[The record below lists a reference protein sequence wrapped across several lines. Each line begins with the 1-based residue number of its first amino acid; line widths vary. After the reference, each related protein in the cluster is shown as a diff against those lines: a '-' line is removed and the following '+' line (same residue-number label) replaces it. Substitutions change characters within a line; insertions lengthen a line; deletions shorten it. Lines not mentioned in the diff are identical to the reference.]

1 MIRDLNY
8 DYYSGERKTILRL
21 LAMAIAV
28 PIAVALIIVVWFSGL
43 GVFSVLDLIVRGW
56 AHIWVPALIVLVVCL
71 IRTRE
76 KSGPGDARGVYV
88 IAALVVLGAIL
99 NTTLFHGYV
108 TARQNLQGSRTVE
121 DVTDYADRAPWTVAD
136 NYAARDQGD
145 VVGER
150 EGVHFVP
157 ASKDAA
163 AADGEGTSRYTTM
176 VQGRAFLGMTGY
188 SAIQTMDMPTTGP
201 IPKSAS
207 SYCEVPDQMNDRL
220 ASFWPWHSMSW
231 SIHAKAPLAH
241 YDTEDAYGYC
251 DGEDPT
257 IVVPLFKYEGF
268 WALKRVPAGAAVYTS
283 EGLRVL
289 SAEELVEEG
298 IQGPTY
304 PRSVAEVQRKAYNSG
319 GGWTSWISDR
329 YGYDLTDKDAEDSNE
344 GNTSEF
350 TLIAGDGTMQY
361 VTPLVP
367 KGTSQSIT
375 AVSSVPAQ
383 QGAEGGNGLT
393 ITTSPDLGSTST
405 ITTAIKE
412 SSVQGDNSWT
422 TRWSSG
428 MSVYEILPG
437 QDGHWVASIGQGQ
450 AVSYRAD
457 IAPDGTVVVTN
468 ADTGATSESA
478 PEAEGEEPSGS
489 ASSGK
494 PLSEMSDKELL
505 DTIQQA
511 TEELQKREGEGSDG

>member
-1 MIRDLNY
+1 MIRDLHY
-8 DYYSGERKTILRL
+8 DYSEHRKFVLGL
-21 LAMAIAV
+21 LAAV
-28 PIAVALIIVVWFSGL
+28 IAVALIIIVWFSGL
-43 GVFSVLDLIVRGW
+43 GVLSVLDLAVRGW
-56 AHIWVPALIVLVVCL
+56 AHIWVPALIVLVGLDVYL
-71 IRTRE
+71 SRTEE
-76 KSGPGDARGVYV
+76 KPDSGDSSDGFVYGL
-88 IAALVVLGAIL
+88 AALVVLGAIL
-99 NTTLFHGYV
+99 NSALFHGYA
-108 TARQNLQGSRTVE
+108 TDRQNLQGSRTVE

-136 NYAARDQGD
+136 NYAVRDQGD
-145 VVGER
+145 IVGER

-176 VQGRAFLGMTGY
+176 VQGRAFLGMAGY
-188 SAIQTMDMPTTGP
+188 SAIQTMDMPTTGT
-201 IPKSAS
+201 IPKGAS

-220 ASFWPWHSMSW
+220 TSFWPWHSMSW

-268 WALKRVPAGAAVYTS
+268 WALKKVPAGAAVYTS
-283 EGLRVL
+283 DGLRVL
-289 SAEELVEEG
+289 SAEELAEEG
-298 IQGPTY
+298 VQGPTY

-319 GGWTSWISDR
+319 GGWTAWISDR
-329 YGYDLTDKDAEDSNE
+329 YGYDLTDKDAEDANA

-350 TLIAGDGTMQY
+350 TLISGDGEMQY

-383 QGAEGGNGLT
+383 QGTEGGNSLT

-428 MSVYEILPG
+428 MGVYEILPG

-468 ADTGATSESA
+468 ADTGASSDNPAKDDA
-478 PEAEGEEPSGS
+478 PEGT

-511 TEELQKREGEGSDG
+511 TEELQKREAEGSGS